1 MDFSTMSKLNF
12 VIVKSELIIN
22 YRNIDSL
29 NRDILRIILV

>member
-1 MDFSTMSKLNF
+1 MDFSTMGKLNF